1 MLYTWCHMLCHTCHF
16 ISTLLIFYL
25 LNNLFKK
32 LESLNQFPDF
42 NNYLIFVLTK
52 LKTEGK
58 LLCNLSENLI

>member
-1 MLYTWCHMLCHTCHF
+1 MPYTWCHMLGHTCHI
-16 ISTLLIFYL
+16 ISISLIFYL
-25 LNNLFKK
+25 LNNMFKK

-58 LLCNLSENLI
+58 LLCNHQVKN